1 MITEVDALAIL
12 SELTVEQLESVQ
24 SWLTRRIA
32 NLKDQRAFA
41 DLLGRMKEDAEL
53 K

>member
-1 MITEVDALAIL
+1 MAYEIEAIAVL
-12 SELTVEQLESVQ
+12 SELKVEQLESVQ

-32 NLKDQRAFA
+32 ELKDQQVFT

>member
-1 MITEVDALAIL
+1 MVNKAIAIL
-12 SELTVEQLESVQ
+12 SLLTIEQLEIIQ
-24 SWLTRRIA
+24 SWLTRRIST
-32 NLKDQRAFA
+32 LKDQQVFT